1 MYRSGPHQGGLFH
14 LTLKFHQS
22 GVCAF
27 LQIGSSMGPSRHLA
41 LQRLASLCAI
51 LTKSRKCLKMG
62 PHSQILRKTEI
73 RGNAMT
79 SFCNQHLLN
88 NVPPEHRVEAHRDL
102 PGRVHL
108 CLNLYNPLLHA
119 VQVKAGLTQ
128 EPHVFDDSISLR
140 IVLAERLTK
149 PAVQIHLVNMWGRAE
164 VVAIEL
170 VVTLQDHLP
179 VRPSAPD

>member
-1 MYRSGPHQGGLFH
+1 
-14 LTLKFHQS
+14 
-22 GVCAF
+22 
-27 LQIGSSMGPSRHLA
+27 
-41 LQRLASLCAI
+41 
-51 LTKSRKCLKMG
+51 
-62 PHSQILRKTEI
+62 
-73 RGNAMT
+73 MT

-102 PGRVHL
+102 PGRLQL
-108 CLNLYNPLLHA
+108 CLNLYNPLLHS

-170 VVTLQDHLP
+170 IVTLEDHLP
-179 VRPSAPD
+179 VRPSAPDQDYTLIQCVVFCFGFEISTIRRLCYLQIGSSMGP